1 MTSFDETLAAD
12 AHFAQGFEFQVSDP
26 KKAIA
31 SYEKG
36 RALYEALAKADPTVP
51 EYQSKLANTHYN
63 MGILFRAIGRPEEA
77 IASYQ
82 KALILYEA
90 LAKAHPTETEYQSDL
105 ANSHENLGIIFHA
118 TGRPEEAEVS
128 FQDAE
133 AIRAKIR

>member
-1 MTSFDETLAAD
+1 
-12 AHFAQGFEFQVSDP
+12 
-26 KKAIA
+26 
-31 SYEKG
+31 
-36 RALYEALAKADPTVP
+36 
-51 EYQSKLANTHYN
+51 

-82 KALILYEA
+82 EALILYEA
-90 LAKAHPTETEYQSDL
+90 LTKAHPTETEYQSNL

-118 TGRPEEAEVS
+118 TGRTEEAKVS

>member
-1 MTSFDETLAAD
+1 
-12 AHFAQGFEFQVSDP
+12 
-26 KKAIA
+26 
-31 SYEKG
+31 
-36 RALYEALAKADPTVP
+36 
-51 EYQSKLANTHYN
+51 

-82 KALILYEA
+82 KALTLYEA

-133 AIRAKIR
+133 AILAKIR

>member
-26 KKAIA
+26 K
-31 SYEKG
+31 
-36 RALYEALAKADPTVP
+36 
-51 EYQSKLANTHYN
+51 
-63 MGILFRAIGRPEEA
+63 EA

-82 KALILYEA
+82 KALTLYEA

-105 ANSHENLGIIFHA
+105 ANSHENLGIIFHS

-133 AIRAKIR
+133 AILAKIR